1 MPEAGIWDLET
12 VIQEN
17 QLADEPINETLRLD
31 AKEGNRWQRWFTRH
45 Q

>member
-17 QLADEPINETLRLD
+17 PLATETTNWTYLV
-31 AKEGNRWQRWFTRH
+31 EGDHSTVNLV
-45 Q
+45 